1 VTVLSFEVLVDTAPV
16 VFVVLDA
23 DGACVWCNHTW
34 CALTGTSRADA
45 FGPGWLQALTA
56 EDRAQLELVTCR
68 PEPFELELVIE
79 GPDGAPR
86 RMLARAAPQFARDGT
101 FTGHVISATD
111 VTQWREH
118 TRLLQFLAALGDV
131 LMTSLDVEDKFCGV
145 AELVVPDLA
154 DLCVIAIA
162 GDDSRMRRLAITQHG
177 DFVDEKFVAL
187 GSVVDPEG
195 GSAIAHVVRTEDTLY
210 RPIVDAPGPDEPWP
224 VPPGLEQDD
233 RTRSLICV
241 PLRARLGVV
250 GALALVSWQRSYT
263 PDDVELAKEIAYR
276 CAFAVDSAV
285 LYRRSE
291 GDRANLALI
300 SHIGEELATTLDLDE
315 AVERVVRG
323 LVPTLADEAEVW
335 LAHDDGLHIRAR
347 HPKRPRVPARD
358 SSASIARAFG
368 SRNPIVADE
377 LLCVPLVGVDEVHGV
392 LALVF
397 TTPGRCYTAADLPLA
412 LDIARCATFGL
423 ERARA
428 FDQERRVAEALQRSM
443 LPDELPDVEG
453 VSFCARYLPGGEI
466 DVGGDWYDV
475 IALGPGRFGVVIGDV
490 AGHGVRAATVMGQL
504 RQALRAFLAEG
515 YAPADVVA
523 RLNRFVFEQ
532 GPVDMTTLCYGVLD
546 VAAATLE
553 YASAGHLPLL
563 LAYPDHALEF
573 TSGRHAPPIGVD
585 PDSEYEATT
594 LKLEPGTTVV
604 FYTDGLVERRGE
616 SLDRGLD
623 RLADEVRYAALQL
636 DELCDGLLTHLLE
649 TDRPRDDVA
658 VLGVR
663 FLGARAPIHLRRPAR
678 ATELAPMRR
687 HLSAWLEAAGV
698 PTSEI
703 PGVAVAVTEA
713 ATNAIEHAYVHG
725 PGWFEVAA
733 DVSGDVLTVR
743 VRDTGQWRPKGQG
756 AGGRGLSLIARL
768 MDRFEVRRDDGGTE
782 VWMQHD
788 LVGDR
793 SPV

>member
-1 VTVLSFEVLVDTAPV
+1 
-16 VFVVLDA
+16 VLDA

-45 FGPGWLQALTA
+45 FGTGWLAALTA
-56 EDRAQLELVTCR
+56 EDRAQIALVTCR
-68 PEPFELELVIE
+68 PGPFELELVIE

-131 LMTSLDVEDKFCGV
+131 LMTSLDVEETLCNV

-154 DLCVIAIA
+154 DLCVIAVA

-177 DFVDEKFVAL
+177 DFVDERFVAL

-224 VPPGLEQDD
+224 VPPVLEQDC

-241 PLRARLGVV
+241 PLRARSGVV
-250 GALALVSWQRSYT
+250 GALALVSWQRRYT

-291 GDRANLALI
+291 DDRANLALI

-335 LAHDDGLHIRAR
+335 LAHDDELQIRAR
-347 HPKRPRVPARD
+347 HPRRPRVPARD
-358 SSASIARAFG
+358 ASASIARAFG

-377 LLCVPLVGVDEVHGV
+377 LLCVPLMGVDEVHGV
-392 LALVF
+392 LALTY
-397 TTPGRCYTAADLPLA
+397 TTPGRCYTAGDLPLA
-412 LDIARCATFGL
+412 LDIARRATFGI

-475 IALGPGRFGVVIGDV
+475 VALGGCRFGVVIGDV

-504 RQALRAFLAEG
+504 RHALRAFASEG

-523 RLNRFVFEQ
+523 RLNRFAFEQ
-532 GPVDMTTLCYGVLD
+532 GPVDMATLCYGVLD

-573 TSGRHAPPIGVD
+573 TAGPHAPPIGVD
-585 PDSEYEATT
+585 PDSQYEATT

-623 RLADEVRYAALQL
+623 RLADEVRYAALEL
-636 DELCDGLLTHLLE
+636 DQLCDGLLTNLLE

-703 PGVAVAVTEA
+703 PDVAVAVTEA

-725 PGWFEVAA
+725 PGWFEVVAE
-733 DVSGDVLTVR
+733 VSGEVLTVR
-743 VRDTGQWRPKGQG
+743 VRDMGQWRPKVRGT
-756 AGGRGLSLIARL
+756 GGRGLDLIARL
-768 MDRFEVRRDDGGTE
+768 MDRFEVRRDNGGTE

-793 SPV
+793 ESV